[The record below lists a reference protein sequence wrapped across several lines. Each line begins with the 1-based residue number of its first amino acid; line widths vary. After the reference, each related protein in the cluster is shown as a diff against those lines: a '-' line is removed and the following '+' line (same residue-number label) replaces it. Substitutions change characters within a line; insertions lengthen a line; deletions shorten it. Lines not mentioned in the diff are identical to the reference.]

1 MELPQILVIA
11 VFIKSLYIMVLR
23 QIEKQ
28 LGYVRKLYTQKVLK
42 GEKPH
47 KLIR

>member
-23 QIEKQ
+23 QI
-28 LGYVRKLYTQKVLK
+28 GYVRKLYTQKVLK
-42 GEKPH
+42 GVKPH